1 MICENEQA
9 VSKRRGQ
16 PRARAAA
23 VASAVAAAG
32 LYALSTPLSK
42 VLLADVSSG
51 MMAALLYLGAGAG
64 MALLGLIRTARRAS
78 RGTAPTG
85 EGLRRGDAPYVAGMV
100 AFDIAAPIL
109 LMSGLATM
117 PAESVSLLN
126 NFEIVATALIAL
138 ALFGEPVPGRLWAAI
153 GLITAAC
160 ALLSAEGAKG
170 LSLSPGALSV
180 LAASAC
186 WGFENNCTNR
196 LSSRDPLQVVVVKGF
211 GSGTGALLVALA
223 AGEALPGAVPA
234 AGALALGFVAYGL
247 SIFFYVSAQ
256 RGLGAARTSAYYAAS
271 PFIGVAVSWALFREA
286 PSVTFIVALVLMVAG
301 GALAVP
307 GADDAPGEG

>member
-1 MICENEQA
+1 MICENEQT
-9 VSKRRGQ
+9 VSKRVGRG
-16 PRARAAA
+16 RAQAVA
-23 VASAVAAAG
+23 VASAAAAAG

-42 VLLADVSSG
+42 MLLADVSSG

-64 MALLGLIRTARRAS
+64 MALLGAVRAAL
-78 RGTAPTG
+78 RGRWGIAAAG
-85 EGLRRGDAPYVAGMV
+85 EGFRRGDAPFVAGMV
-100 AFDIAAPIL
+100 VLDVAAPIL

-138 ALFGEPVPGRLWAAI
+138 ALFREPVPGRLWAAI

-160 ALLSAEGAKG
+160 GMLSVEGAEG

-186 WGFENNCTNR
+186 WGLENNCTSR
-196 LSSRDPLQVVVVKGF
+196 LSARDPLRVVVVKGI
-211 GSGTGALLVALA
+211 GSGLGALLVALA
-223 AGEALPGAVPA
+223 AGERPPGAAPA
-234 AGALALGFVAYGL
+234 AAALVLGFVAYGL

-256 RGLGAARTSAYYAAS
+256 RVLGAARTSAYYAAS

-286 PSVTFIVALVLMVAG
+286 PSLAFIAALALMIAG
-301 GALAVP
+301 GVLA
-307 GADDAPGEG
+307 APGRDGATGKG